1 MTVGDKMGEVFLGAQ
16 MQELGSVGPAT
27 LDLIDREVEA
37 TMREA
42 SRLARLV
49 LETNWTAVLEAA
61 DALIEHESLSGL
73 ALEAV
78 LATTKPVQVGPA
90 RNRGDEDQG
99 SDRPYSGAHPSD

>member
-1 MTVGDKMGEVFLGAQ
+1 MRSVDEKSQRKWDAKRAQ
-16 MQELGSVGPAT
+16 LER
-27 LDLIDREVEA
+27 DRSMEVEA